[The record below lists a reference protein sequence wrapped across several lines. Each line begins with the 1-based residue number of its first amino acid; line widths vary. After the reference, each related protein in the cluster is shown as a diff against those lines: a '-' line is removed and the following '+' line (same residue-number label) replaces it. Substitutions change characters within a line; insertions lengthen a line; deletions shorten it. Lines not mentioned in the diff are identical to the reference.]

1 MKRGFLSEYFNGV
14 AAKRLSAVEAL
25 AHRSNQHE
33 FDGVAALKSV
43 LGPAVPRRSFRARLM
58 YLNDQDDSSVVADGF
73 LTWYDAR
80 EKDPKRSECR
90 LYFPT
95 TPVSAKADEGDLLI
109 VARRPDDSILVVI
122 ARRRSTV
129 EGQLRWLFGI
139 GDLGTEYLFKGENE
153 ADRIQLRLA
162 SKVVLEQI
170 GVEIEDREDGYLA
183 EMVQIFGGVFPS
195 TREFSAFARTTLK
208 EISAN
213 DDPDTAVAAW
223 VEREEAL
230 FRTLERHL
238 IADRLKNGFD
248 EDVDAF
254 IDFSLS
260 VQNRRKSRA
269 GSSLEL
275 HLEHLFSQR
284 KIRFSRGS
292 ITEGRSRPDFVFPGE
307 KEYRAKEF
315 PAASLTMLGVKSSCK
330 ERWRQILAEAN
341 RIEEKHLFTLEPSIS
356 ENQTVEMKTQKVQ
369 LVIPASIH
377 ETYSAQQRGWLMKLA
392 DFLKLVEGRQ
402 T

>member
-139 GDLGTEYLFKGENE
+139 GDLSTEYLFKGENE

-170 GVEIEDREDGYLA
+170 GVEIEDREEGYLA
-183 EMVQIFGGVFPS
+183 EMVRIFGGVFPS
-195 TREFSAFARTTLK
+195 TREFSAFARTTLR

-238 IADRLKNGFD
+238 IADRLKKGFD

-275 HLEHLFSQR
+275 HLEHLFAQR

-392 DFLKLVEGRQ
+392 DFMKLVEGRQ